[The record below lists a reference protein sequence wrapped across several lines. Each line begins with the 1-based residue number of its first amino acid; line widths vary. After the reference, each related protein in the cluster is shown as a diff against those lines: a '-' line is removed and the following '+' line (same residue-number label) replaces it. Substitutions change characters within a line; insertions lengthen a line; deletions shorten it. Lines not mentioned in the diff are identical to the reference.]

1 MKKLARTSAAWM
13 MMLALALAAGC
24 RSADLRCKYQPGD
37 VDRIRY
43 SGDKSVKVWVEMPG
57 KKTLESGDNQTQ
69 AQLVLRREVQSLE
82 GTSAIMK
89 VTIEEA
95 QYSDSNKKTGPMR
108 YSSTAAKTQSDWADE
123 PALAGVSYSIKIA
136 DDSTVQEIIGLD
148 KLREQ
153 LIKVQDRRRPVYQ
166 LLMDENIRRCH
177 QCSFMIG
184 SPAKINPGKTYA
196 KYEEIP
202 DPMVKAQAIKNTYT
216 ISEFSESEG
225 ELMVDITGVGEPMHI
240 LPKGIAEPPGP
251 ANPII
256 TMIKTQ
262 GTMQQFDC
270 SDNGSFDLTTG
281 KIRQANRRLEA
292 LLLALGKDFNFGPR
306 KDSDPEAQG
315 EMYWQIKMDGKYE
328 LLK

>member
-1 MKKLARTSAAWM
+1 MKKLARNSAIWT
-13 MMLALALAAGC
+13 MMLAMALAAGC
-24 RSADLRCKYQPGD
+24 RSADLRCKYQQGD

-43 SGDKSVKVWVEMPG
+43 SGEKSVKVWVDMPG

-69 AQLVLRREVQSLE
+69 VQLVLRREVQSLE

-89 VTIEEA
+89 VTIEEV
-95 QYSDSNKKTGPMR
+95 QYSDSNKKTGPLR
-108 YSSTAAKTQSDWADE
+108 YTSTAEKTQSDWADE
-123 PALAGVSYSIKIA
+123 PALAGVSYRIKIA
-136 DDSTVQEIIGLD
+136 ADSTVQEIIELD
-148 KLREQ
+148 QLRAQ

-177 QCSFMIG
+177 QCGFIMS
-184 SPAKINPGKTYA
+184 SPAKITPGKTYA

-202 DPMVKAQAIKNTYT
+202 DPMIKAQAIKNTYT
-216 ISEFSESEG
+216 VGEFTDSDG
-225 ELMVDITGVGEPMHI
+225 GLMVDIAGAGEPMHV
-240 LPKGIAEPPGP
+240 LPQGISEPAGP

-256 TMIKTQ
+256 TMIKME

-270 SDNGSFDLTTG
+270 SDNGLFDLTAG
-281 KIRQANRRLEA
+281 KIRQANRSLDA

-306 KDSDPEAQG
+306 KDSDPAAQG